1 MNSPNEFEEVPV
13 GNQDEVFDE
22 IQEEQMLSELNSSQT
37 DSKSTHS
44 SNTTD
49 SNTIQTD
56 DTNTTENSIDNTL
69 ENTMNNS
76 MDNAMDNGMDNSVGN
91 SMDNNGMDSVEPVN
105 SSEPPDYDQIDYDEP
120 VEYELGDLPCA
131 PAPAVDI
138 KLFVA
143 RIPKTYEESDLRR
156 LFQEF
161 GPVKDV
167 IVIRDKVTNSH
178 KNCAFVKMASIC
190 QADAAVRRLNNQR
203 VIDSSL
209 GAVQIRYATGEVERL
224 GFTQMAGEPG
234 MDEAKLFVGS
244 LPKSLT
250 EDDLASLFKDFGE
263 PLEVFVL
270 KDLTCGGNKGCGF
283 VKMKYKEQA
292 LYAIKE
298 LNGKKM
304 LEGSIRPLEVRFA
317 MNKTGVSGQAQDFE
331 SRRKRSRASGMNH
344 PPPSNPPSNPS
355 AQKHVRK
362 DKNFG
367 YVNYNNGNPRMA
379 GPWKEYISPDG
390 RFYYYNIDNGTTQ
403 WEVPKEF
410 LNLNSNYSGSNYHNN
425 SNNYHN
431 NNYNNYGHSGG
442 NNYNNNSGSG
452 GDNSLFIFHI
462 PPQWNNNDLFR
473 TFSPFG
479 RVVQARIAI
488 DRSTNRSK
496 GYAFVSYDNPESAT
510 QAVANMNGFTIMGK
524 KLRVNY
530 KTTNNRSNPY

>member
-1 MNSPNEFEEVPV
+1 MSSPNEFEEVAV

-22 IQEEQMLSELNSSQT
+22 IQEEQILAELESSQNDHKT
-37 DSKSTHS
+37 THS
-44 SNTTD
+44 SNTFHNDTAETSD
-49 SNTIQTD
+49 ADAMDVNTI
-56 DTNTTENSIDNTL
+56 ENSI
-69 ENTMNNS
+69 ENE
-76 MDNAMDNGMDNSVGN
+76 MDNGMDSI
-91 SMDNNGMDSVEPVN
+91 EPVN
-105 SSEPPDYDQIDYDEP
+105 SSEPVDYEQIECDKQGEC
-120 VEYELGDLPCA
+120 ELGDLPCS
-131 PAPAVDI
+131 PAPPVEI

-143 RIPKTYEESDLRR
+143 RIPKTHEESDLRR
-156 LFQEF
+156 LFEEF
-161 GPVKDV
+161 GVVKDV
-167 IVIRDKVTNSH
+167 IVIRDKTSNAH

-234 MDEAKLFVGS
+234 VDEAKLFVGS

-250 EDDLASLFKDFGE
+250 EEDLSSLFKEFGE
-263 PLEVFVL
+263 AMEVFVL
-270 KDLTCGGNKGCGF
+270 KDLACGGNKGCGF

-292 LYAIKE
+292 LHAIKE

-304 LEGSIRPLEVRFA
+304 LEGSVRPLEVRFA
-317 MNKTGVSGQAQDFE
+317 MNKTGLSGQDFE
-331 SRRKRSRASGMNH
+331 SRKKRNRPSGMNH
-344 PPPSNPPSNPS
+344 PPPSNPPSNSPG
-355 AQKHVRK
+355 QKHVRK

-410 LNLNSNYSGSNYHNN
+410 LNLNSNYSSSNYHNN
-425 SNNYHN
+425 NNNYHN
-431 NNYNNYGHSGG
+431 NNYNNYSNSGG
-442 NNYNNNSGSG
+442 NNYNNSVG
-452 GDNSLFIFHI
+452 GDSSLFIFHI

-479 RVVQARIAI
+479 RVVQARIAV